1 MNITQ
6 SQPDFNLD
14 EEENGGI
21 DLMALVNIL
30 LGKWYWFV
38 ISAILC
44 VGIAAVKI
52 YFSPKIFYKQTTILI
67 KDPKSNSQSA
77 TFADIAGMSGLASN
91 NTENEMII
99 LRSRFL
105 MEEAVEQ
112 LGAHITYFQE
122 QHLRKVELYES
133 TPFRVVAP
141 EGTTLMPA
149 SFQIT
154 VQDHA
159 RFRYTSADTS
169 FVAPFNTGIQFPFG
183 YAIVSSRPQWLGYYI
198 NKPVDVF
205 IGSVRGTAAGYLGG
219 LSIMPVSKG
228 TNVLNLGMRSSR
240 PGKAADIL
248 NKLVEVYNTAAIND
262 KNFILDNSARFI
274 SDRLDIVRR
283 ELGEVDGRIESY
295 KRSTLSSN
303 ASSEGSMYINS
314 ASSLEEKRSA
324 NELQISLLN
333 SLRDFMQRAGT
344 GRDLLPYNIGLDNA
358 GLNAQIQT
366 YNENLIRMNRMIDAS
381 SERNPVV
388 ADLNGSLESLRS
400 SIEKTVDDMNRSL
413 LLTQRELDQRAVKT
427 TGKIEAAS
435 THERNVQSITR
446 DQKIKAEL
454 YLYLLNK
461 SEENAILKSMT
472 EPNARVLDK
481 AFGSES
487 PISPQREKIALA
499 GLLIGLLI
507 PGAWFILKDLL
518 YTKVR
523 GRSDVTRVVKA
534 PLLGEIPSKPERLS
548 DRFLVVEN
556 GSNTQLSE
564 AFRIL
569 RTNLSFLNPDSR
581 QQVIAFTSTLPGEG
595 KTYISANMAMALAL
609 SGKKV
614 CLVGLDLRRPT
625 LQKAFNLKG
634 KKGVSDFLV
643 QAEHSL
649 ENLIQR
655 LPEHE
660 NLYLLPAGTVPP
672 NPAELLM
679 NTRFDE
685 MIAEL
690 RTRFDYIVL
699 DHPPMHIV
707 SDTAIAN
714 RVVDI
719 TLYVVRAGY
728 LSRKELSV
736 VQDLY
741 KEQKLHNMGIV
752 ITDVDYERLYYS
764 VGYTGYGKRYG
775 YYGGYSAYGKGYY
788 SAPVK

>member
-1 MNITQ
+1 MNI
-6 SQPDFNLD
+6 SQNSNEFNL
-14 EEENGGI
+14 EEEAGGI

-38 ISAILC
+38 LSAILFTGAAC
-44 VGIAAVKI
+44 VKV
-52 YFSPKIFYKQTTILI
+52 YFAPKVFQKQTTILI
-67 KDPKSNSQSA
+67 KDSKNNAQSA
-77 TFADIAGMSGLASN
+77 TFADIAGVTGLSMSN
-91 NTENEMII
+91 VENEMII

-105 MEEAVEQ
+105 MEEAVKQ
-112 LGAHITYFQE
+112 LGAHITYYQE
-122 QHLRKVELYES
+122 HRLRKLELYES
-133 TPFRVVAP
+133 LPFRIEEP
-141 EGTTLMPA
+141 KGNTLMPA
-149 SFQIT
+149 TFTLTAKDDATFLYQ
-154 VQDHA
+154 
-159 RFRYTSADTS
+159 SADTN
-169 FVAPFNTGIQFPFG
+169 FTAPFNAEVQFPFG
-183 YAIVSSRPQWLGYYI
+183 TAVVASRPQWLPYYLNQPI
-198 NKPVDVF
+198 EVF
-205 IGSVRGTAAGYLGG
+205 VGSVRATAAGCLSGLGVAQ
-219 LSIMPVSKG
+219 ISKN
-228 TNVLNLGMRSSR
+228 TSVLNLSLRGSR
-240 PGKAADIL
+240 PGKTVDIL
-248 NKLVEVYNTAAIND
+248 NKLVEVYNAAAVND
-262 KNFILDNSARFI
+262 KNLIIDNSARFI
-274 SDRLDIVRR
+274 SERLDIVRR
-283 ELGEVDGRIESY
+283 ELGEVDGRIENY

-303 ASSEGSMYINS
+303 ASTESSMYISS
-314 ASSLEEKRSA
+314 ATSLEEKRSA

-344 GRDLLPYNIGLDNA
+344 TRDLLPYNIGLDNA

-388 ADLNGSLESLRS
+388 SDLNASLESLRN
-400 SIEKTVDDMNRSL
+400 SIEKTVEDMSQSL

-427 TGKIEAAS
+427 TGRIEAAS

-481 AFGSES
+481 AFGSDA
-487 PISPQREKIALA
+487 PISPQREKIVLA

-507 PGAWFILKDLL
+507 PGAFFVLKDLL

-534 PLLGEIPSKPERLS
+534 PLLGEIPAKPQHQQ
-548 DRFLVVEN
+548 DQFLVVKH
-556 GSNTQLSE
+556 GSNSQLSE

-569 RTNLSFLNPDSR
+569 RTNLGFLNPDSK

-625 LQKAFNLKG
+625 LQSAFGLKG
-634 KKGVSDFLV
+634 KRGVSDYLV
-643 QAEHSL
+643 RQ
-649 ENLIQR
+649 ENNLQSLIQ
-655 LPEHE
+655 PIADQE

-679 NTRFDE
+679 STRFDE
-685 MIAEL
+685 MIVEL
-690 RTRFDYIVL
+690 RHHFDYVVL

-707 SDTAIAN
+707 SDAAIAN

-728 LSRKELSV
+728 LGRKELSV

-775 YYGGYSAYGKGYY
+775 YYGAYNHYGKGYY
-788 SAPVK
+788 TTTSK